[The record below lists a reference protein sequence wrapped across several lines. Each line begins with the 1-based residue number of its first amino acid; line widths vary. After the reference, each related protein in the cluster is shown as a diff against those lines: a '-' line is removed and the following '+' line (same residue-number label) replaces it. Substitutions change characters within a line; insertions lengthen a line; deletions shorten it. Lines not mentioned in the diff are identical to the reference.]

1 MIGVDIDSRN
11 IIAWRIPNDPSPKQR
26 KARNK
31 KAIEIDDSGK
41 KNNKSGKV
49 PGNSTPMSDTKAG
62 SINSSSRPLTPTI
75 TPNNMQNRVWAT
87 LFQSVTHSIDEL
99 YELCVSENN
108 QQRCQDSIDLLER
121 SRIDF
126 IKLIERINDQKQ
138 FNDSNPISLS
148 WEIRKPVMYNRPNTN
163 YSYTNSPVV
172 YYHQP
177 YVPTI
182 PADSGSVTTQSKL
195 RASAPEFKP
204 AKLGNSNTTSTSSSL
219 NQVEKSN
226 ESASNPTATVT
237 NVPKQP
243 TPTAKASTKVLPQKN
258 AENIV
263 VSTDPWDADTEA
275 EVVKAS
281 EQIWAEAEAWIE
293 AEAEVEE
300 AAWEVLR
307 LGSSFEDDDT
317 KSSSTSSPLKLP
329 LPLKVDNILVTP
341 ATKSSISNLGSILGS
356 MSYDDTY
363 SNDENRSDNNISSGN
378 GDSHR

>member
-1 MIGVDIDSRN
+1 
-11 IIAWRIPNDPSPKQR
+11 
-26 KARNK
+26 
-31 KAIEIDDSGK
+31 
-41 KNNKSGKV
+41 
-49 PGNSTPMSDTKAG
+49 
-62 SINSSSRPLTPTI
+62 
-75 TPNNMQNRVWAT
+75 
-87 LFQSVTHSIDEL
+87 
-99 YELCVSENN
+99 
-108 QQRCQDSIDLLER
+108 
-121 SRIDF
+121 
-126 IKLIERINDQKQ
+126 
-138 FNDSNPISLS
+138 
-148 WEIRKPVMYNRPNTN
+148 MYNRPNTN

-172 YYHQP
+172 YNHQP

-182 PADSGSVTTQSKL
+182 PADSGSVTTHSKL

-243 TPTAKASTKVLPQKN
+243 TPTAIVSTKVLPQKN

-307 LGSSFEDDDT
+307 LGSSFEDDDS
-317 KSSSTSSPLKLP
+317 KSSSTSSPHKLP

-341 ATKSSISNLGSILGS
+341 VTKSSISNLGSILGS

-363 SNDENRSDNNISSGN
+363 SNDENRSDNNISSGI